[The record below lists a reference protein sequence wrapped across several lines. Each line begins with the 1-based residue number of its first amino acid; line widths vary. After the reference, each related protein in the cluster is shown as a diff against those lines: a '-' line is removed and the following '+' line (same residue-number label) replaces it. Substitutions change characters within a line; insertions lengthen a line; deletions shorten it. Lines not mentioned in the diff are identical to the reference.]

1 MSVREYKIDDTVII
15 NGVWHVIS
23 GQEDGQWFATDEDGG
38 EVEFQP
44 GTEDHRE
51 TRKAIIVDVD
61 GTIAHRA
68 PQSGLGKVTT
78 RDPYDMTRVVEDEY
92 DPIIG
97 GLAQLYGKQGYDVI
111 VVSARTEEAR
121 EGTIQFM
128 VNNDFEFDAL
138 FMRQN
143 KDNRKDS
150 IVKTEIFQNDI
161 AGNWDIEFVLD
172 DRDQTVEAWR
182 ELGLK
187 TLQVATGDF

>member
-1 MSVREYKIDDTVII
+1 MILFMIEKKVDIML
-15 NGVWHVIS
+15 NN
-23 GQEDGQWFATDEDGG
+23 
-38 EVEFQP
+38 
-44 GTEDHRE
+44 
-51 TRKAIIVDVD
+51 KAIIVDVD
-61 GTIAHRA
+61 GTIAHRVGDN
-68 PQSGLGKVTT
+68 P

-97 GLAQLYGKQGYDVI
+97 GITQIYREAGFDII